1 MRKNREYHTLMA
13 DERENEK
20 DERKVIDEARY
31 RAYKRREAQVRCG
44 KNTDSYYQIRW
55 VNFNPTHT

>member
-1 MRKNREYHTLMA
+1 MA

-31 RAYKRREAQVRCG
+31 RAYKRREAQARCG
-44 KNTDSYYQIRW
+44 KNKDSYYQIRW